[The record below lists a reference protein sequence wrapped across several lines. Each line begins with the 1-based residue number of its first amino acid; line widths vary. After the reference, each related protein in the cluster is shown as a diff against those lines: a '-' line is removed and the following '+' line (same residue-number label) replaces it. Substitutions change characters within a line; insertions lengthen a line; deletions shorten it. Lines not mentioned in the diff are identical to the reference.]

1 MCVFMNSS
9 LLSLYKLDGEASGAL
24 ETPFST
30 LPTREET
37 LVALR
42 DNPNVDIL
50 ILGGGLT
57 GSLVAHQAALHD
69 IKVLLL
75 EQEYFGARAISWRH
89 RVSALLR
96 SRPIE
101 ALRARRALK
110 TIETNKV
117 FSHLVSKA
125 PSDTHVLSGTIAS
138 LVARVTPL
146 IDIDERLLIREAV
159 LAARQEG
166 ATVLSSVEPLYV
178 EAESLSGCYTVE
190 FNDTLGGE
198 TFQVRVGGI
207 VVDPSL
213 GNLPSTRLG
222 SSVLR
227 VEDSAPGGVQRIYG
241 VAPTTAKS
249 GVPFVSFELT
259 DGSYVAVTRLGHD
272 LVEVTLLYGAV
283 ALDERVINVICE
295 DACRE
300 AGWRIDAIFSS
311 RSVDSRWHSTYSLRQ
326 QRGIFTCYHRG
337 PWDAL
342 RSAERIV
349 RELVALRDTRLSR
362 TRLPRRV
369 LPGAEQAREVDVF
382 RASARGKGV
391 SESTIER
398 CVARWKGRVRYLDQ
412 FPGGLTEVFP
422 GVLKGEIA
430 LARVSDHA
438 NTAEEIALG
447 ALGLDVV
454 GGWRGAI
461 PLIERELAEL
471 TARQPLL

>member
-1 MCVFMNSS
+1 MNSS
-9 LLSLYKLDGEASGAL
+9 LLSLYKLEGETSSGQ

-57 GSLVAHQAALHD
+57 GAFVAHQAALHD

-75 EQEYFGARAISWRH
+75 AQEYFGARAISWRH
-89 RVSALLR
+89 RVSTLLR

-101 ALRARRALK
+101 ALRARRPLK
-110 TIETNKV
+110 SMETNTAL
-117 FSHLVSKA
+117 SHLVSKA
-125 PSDTHVLSGTIAS
+125 PSDAHALSGAIAS

-166 ATVLSSVEPLYV
+166 AIALSSVEPLYV
-178 EAESLSGCYTVE
+178 EAEALSGCYTVD
-190 FNDTLGGE
+190 FQDLRSGE
-198 TFQVRVGGI
+198 THQARVGGI

-213 GNLPSTRLG
+213 GNLPPTRLG

-227 VEDSAPGGVQRIYG
+227 VEDSAPGGARRVYG

-272 LVEVTLLYGAV
+272 RVEVTLLYGAV
-283 ALDERVINVICE
+283 ELDERVINVICE

-300 AGWRIDAIFSS
+300 AGWRIDTMLSS
-311 RSVDSRWHSTYSLRQ
+311 RPVDSRWNSAYALRQ
-326 QRGIFTCYHRG
+326 QRGIFTCHHSG

-342 RSAERIV
+342 RSADRIV
-349 RELVALRDTRLSR
+349 RELVALRDRGNSR

-382 RASARGKGV
+382 RASARARGI

-398 CVARWKGRVRYLDQ
+398 CVTRWKGRVRYLDQ
-412 FPGGLTEVFP
+412 FPAGLTEVFP

-430 LARVSDHA
+430 LAHVSDHA

-447 ALGLDVV
+447 ALGLDTV
-454 GGWRGAI
+454 GGWREAL
-461 PLIERELAEL
+461 PVIERELAEITMRRPRL
-471 TARQPLL
+471 